1 MADLSE
7 ARRQMVAHQIQ
18 ERGVRSPVV
27 ARAMREVPREEFMG
41 AEMREFAY
49 ADSPLP
55 IAEGQTIS
63 QPYIVAYMTEALEL
77 EGDERVLEVGTGSG
91 YAAAIVSRIAA
102 DVYTIERHPALA
114 RSARAT
120 LKRLGYDNVHVI
132 EGDGT
137 KGWPEAAPYDAIVVA
152 AGGIE
157 VPSALRRQLAVG
169 GRLVIPVGPT
179 PREQRLL
186 RVIRTGEEEF
196 EEEDLLPVRFVPLI
210 GEQGWQEGPGGVR
223 EPQRK
228 LVRPRLRLAERIAAA
243 AERFESIETAKLD
256 GLLSRIG
263 AARIVLLGE
272 ATHGT
277 SEFYRMRAR
286 VTQALIEQKGFSL
299 VAVEADWPDAG
310 RIDHYVRHR
319 ETPPAQWKAFTRFPE
334 WMWRNREVEDFVEW
348 LRSYNANR
356 PYEDRASFHGLDL
369 YSLYTSIHA
378 VLRYLDDV
386 DPEAARVARSRYG
399 CLTPWESDPATY
411 GRMALTGRYRECE
424 PHVSAMLSD
433 MLRSRAE
440 YSVRDG
446 ERFTDAL
453 HNARVVANAERY
465 YRVMYYGAAESWNL
479 RDRHMFETLSELL
492 RARGPQAKAV
502 VWEHNSHIGDARH
515 TEMSARGELNLG
527 QLCRESYGSEV
538 YLLGFGTDSGTVAA
552 ADDWDGPMRIKEVQ
566 PSHADS
572 YERQCH
578 EAGVPA
584 FLLPLDNEEE
594 LRRQLLAPRLE
605 RAIGVIYRPQTEMA
619 SHYFQAVL
627 PRQFD
632 EYCWFDRTSAVRPLE
647 TTRLKGLPETYPF
660 GL

>member
-18 ERGVRSPVV
+18 ERGVRSAAV
-27 ARAMREVPREEFMG
+27 ARAMRDVPREEFM
-41 AEMREFAY
+41 AEKMREFAY
-49 ADSPLP
+49 ADSALP
-55 IAEGQTIS
+55 IEEGQTIS
-63 QPYIVAYMTEALEL
+63 QPYIVAYMTEALGL
-77 EGDERVLEVGTGSG
+77 EGGERVLEVGTGSG
-91 YAAAIVSRIAA
+91 YAAAVLAHIA
-102 DVYTIERHPALA
+102 DEVYTIERHPSLA

-120 LKRLGYDNVHVI
+120 LQRLGYRNVHVI

-157 VPSALRRQLAVG
+157 VPAALRDQLAVG

-179 PREQRLL
+179 PREQRLV
-186 RVIRTGEEEF
+186 RVTRISEEKF

-210 GEQGWQEGPGGVR
+210 GEQGWPEDR
-223 EPQRK
+223 E
-228 LVRPRLRLAERIAAA
+228 LRPRRRQLPQRIAAA
-243 AERFESIETAKLD
+243 AQRFTSIEQADVDPLLD
-256 GLLSRIG
+256 RIG
-263 AARIVLLGE
+263 EAKVVLLGE

-286 VTQALIEQKGFSL
+286 ITEALIERKGFSM

-319 ETPPAQWKAFTRFPE
+319 ETPPGPWKAFARFPE
-334 WMWRNREVEDFVEW
+334 WMWRNTEVEAFVER
-348 LRSYNANR
+348 LRRHNAAR
-356 PYEDRASFHGLDL
+356 AYEERVAFHGLDL
-369 YSLYTSIHA
+369 YSLYTSINA

-411 GRMALTGRYRECE
+411 GRMALGGRYRECE
-424 PHVSAMLSD
+424 REVAAMLSD
-433 MLRSRAE
+433 MLKSRAE
-440 YSVRDG
+440 YSARDG
-446 ERFTDAL
+446 ERFTDAM

-465 YRVMYYGAAESWNL
+465 YRIMYYGSAESWNL
-479 RDRHMFETLSELL
+479 RDTHMFETLSELL

-502 VWEHNSHIGDARH
+502 VWAHNSHLGDARH

-527 QLCRESYGSEV
+527 QLCREHYGSQMYSV
-538 YLLGFGTDSGTVAA
+538 GFGTDSGTVAA
-552 ADDWDGPMRIKEVQ
+552 ADDWDGPMRIKKVR
-566 PSHADS
+566 PSHPDS

-578 EAGVPA
+578 ESQVAS
-584 FLLPLDNEEE
+584 FLLPLNRDEE
-594 LRRQLLAPRLE
+594 LSRHLLAPRLE

-632 EYCWFDRTSAVRPLE
+632 EYCWFDRTSAVRPLD
-647 TTRLKGLPETYPF
+647 TARTQGMPETYPF